1 MIKNIWKKHYCL
13 PQVMLIIVLMITI
26 ASILH
31 VVSLNVI
38 HEQDIIE
45 DIIINNDDIKQL
57 FETLI

>member
-1 MIKNIWKKHYCL
+1 
-13 PQVMLIIVLMITI
+13 MLIIVLMITI